1 MRRKYIFFILLTALW
16 IAVSCEK
23 TPNNPYGDVNYDTDT
38 TTSQSADPNSIV
50 GLHRN
55 IFFPRCAKSTC
66 HDGTFEPDYRTV
78 MSTYSTLVYQ
88 PVNKT
93 HCNDDTSRYFSLRV
107 IPYDGDNSF
116 LMERLRTQTAD
127 YMPSNGNGGR
137 LSPADTAHIYNWIMN
152 GAKDQNGNIP
162 VAPNLPPVI
171 SSIFA
176 MDADS
181 FTNFVFYQVDNIRLG
196 GISYNPFIIHP
207 NQNIYIVFGA
217 TDDSTSYA
225 DLSLNQLKLSYS
237 MDDFSNSTTVNASY
251 NAFAQLWLI
260 PINANNYTP
269 NDTVFFRY
277 YVNDGDHV
285 QPTEFP
291 RDDYSF
297 YYKYYCSFIVQ

>member
-1 MRRKYIFFILLTALW
+1 MINKKIFFLFAFVVVIY
-16 IAVSCEK
+16 SCEK
-23 TPNNPYGDVNYDTDT
+23 TPDNPYGDVNYDTDT
-38 TTSQSADPNSIV
+38 TTDATADPNTIV

-55 IFFPRCAKSTC
+55 IFFPRCAKSGC

-88 PVNKT
+88 PVVKD
-93 HCNDDTSRYFSLRV
+93 HCGDDTSQYFKLRV
-107 IPYDGDNSF
+107 IPFNADSSF
-116 LMERLRTQTAD
+116 LIERLTTLTSD
-127 YMPSNGNGGR
+127 YMPSNGNK
-137 LSPADTAHIYNWIMN
+137 LTNTDINHIRTWIDN

-181 FTNFVFYQVDNIRLG
+181 FANFVFFQVDNIRLG

-260 PINANNYTP
+260 PISANNYAP

-297 YYKYYCSFIVQ
+297 YYKFYCSFIVQ